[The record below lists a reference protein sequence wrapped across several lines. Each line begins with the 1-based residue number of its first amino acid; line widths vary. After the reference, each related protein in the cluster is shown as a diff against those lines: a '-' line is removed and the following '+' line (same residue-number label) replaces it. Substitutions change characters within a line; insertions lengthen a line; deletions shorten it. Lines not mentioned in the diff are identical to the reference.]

1 MIVNY
6 AVKEWGD
13 TNGSG
18 APRTVLVDT
27 SAFGNFSSAS
37 LLLIDGNT
45 NVATGPTASSVTP
58 AAQTPI
64 AFTGYGV
71 AFLTLK

>member
-1 MIVNY
+1 
-6 AVKEWGD
+6 
-13 TNGSG
+13 
-18 APRTVLVDT
+18 VLVDT

-58 AAQTPI
+58 AAQIPI